1 MKTTQ
6 KLLPA
11 TGSMKMS
18 NKRAARA
25 FLQLALQDA
34 DCTCN
39 QGELYL
45 AAVKGEVEA
54 LAEIAA
60 LAYGGHTP
68 FGAQYGQVNVSAST
82 RWWGTRLAWDGTWT
96 EGRYIYFDFKRDGV
110 EATWDSGTGKPSRFI
125 TESLA

>member
-1 MKTTQ
+1 MAK

-18 NKRAARA
+18 KERAARA

-34 DCTCN
+34 DCICN

-68 FGAQYGQVNVSAST
+68 FGAKYGQVNVSSFT
-82 RWWGTRLAWDGTWT
+82 HGWGTCLAWDGTK
-96 EGRYIYFDFKRDGV
+96 GRYIHFDFSRNGV
-110 EATWDSGTGKPSRFI
+110 KVSWDSGTGKPSRFI